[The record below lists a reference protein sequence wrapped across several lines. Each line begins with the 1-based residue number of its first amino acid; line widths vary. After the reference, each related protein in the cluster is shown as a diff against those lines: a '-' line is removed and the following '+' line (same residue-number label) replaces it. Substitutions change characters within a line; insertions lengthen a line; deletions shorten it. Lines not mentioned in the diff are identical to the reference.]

1 MADEVARKEAELE
14 QAKLAAAYDEA
25 VETFRNDQSDENK
38 AAKDDL
44 ANQLVAAR
52 QAVRQ
57 DREAQAASL
66 DDGVARPEAIEGFTG
81 VNE

>member
-14 QAKLAAAYDEA
+14 QARLAAAYDVA
-25 VETFRNDQSDENK
+25 VETYRNDPSDENK

-44 ANQLVAAR
+44 ANQLVEAR
-52 QAVRQ
+52 QAVRR
-57 DREAQAASL
+57 DREAQEAAL
-66 DDGVARPEAIEGFTG
+66 NDGVAQPEAIEGASG